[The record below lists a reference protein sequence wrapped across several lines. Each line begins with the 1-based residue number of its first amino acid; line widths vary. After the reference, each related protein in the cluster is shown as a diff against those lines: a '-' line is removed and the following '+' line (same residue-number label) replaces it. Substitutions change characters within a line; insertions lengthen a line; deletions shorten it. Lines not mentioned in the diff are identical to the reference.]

1 MIEQNQHKL
10 HEIARDILDLEIA
23 LDESSDPRA
32 QGELLIAID
41 NLKEHTRL
49 LYEGLVV
56 MRHELTLPRESAS
69 DPLLDPTDPTGSD
82 ESALYDDPMGP
93 NDYVDQTET
102 LAQLDEHTDPYEVE
116 ELTDFSQNNQPPIF
130 EPSTEK
136 IKDIVAQMPPET
148 QQVDDL
154 FESITDGSQE
164 AQEVLS
170 HYQEE
175 IEFEPVLPENEA
187 EETIQTESNQTDD
200 THFEEEIHS
209 EASTAEH
216 KAETLGD
223 LNSTLPKPK
232 SVNDRWGRL
241 SVGLNDRTAFVQHLF
256 LGDVEGFNRV
266 LSQINTF
273 ETLDEVNDF
282 LRDQVKPEY
291 NNWEGKEAVADRL
304 MRLVQQR
311 FNA

>member
-10 HEIARDILDLEIA
+10 HEIARDILDLEMS

-32 QGELLIAID
+32 QGELLMAID
-41 NLKEHTRL
+41 HLKEHTRL
-49 LYEGLVV
+49 LYEALVV
-56 MRHELTLPRESAS
+56 MRHELA
-69 DPLLDPTDPTGSD
+69 DF
-82 ESALYDDPMGP
+82 
-93 NDYVDQTET
+93 NQT
-102 LAQLDEHTDPYEVE
+102 
-116 ELTDFSQNNQPPIF
+116 NQAPIF

-154 FESITDGSQE
+154 FEHITDGSQE

-175 IEFEPVLPENEA
+175 IEFEPVHPVNVA
-187 EETIQTESNQTDD
+187 EEAVQLEPKAAVQSVADHKEETP
-200 THFEEEIHS
+200 FAEEIHT
-209 EASTAEH
+209 EGSTAAL
-216 KAETLGD
+216 KTETQGD
-223 LNSTLPKPK
+223 LNSTTPKPK

-282 LRDQVKPEY
+282 LRDQVTPEY